1 MSSHHLTAI
10 SLAALLAAVAVGC
23 KKEEL
28 PTQQTGA
35 DIPAMNSDIFQ
46 QPVPASAQQL
56 PTTGTIATVNG
67 VEISAQDFQKELAS
81 AMNRFRQ
88 QIPPEQIAQIMP
100 RIQEQVLDQM
110 IARQL
115 LIQEADRLNMT
126 ITDEDIEEARTK
138 LEASLPPGLSLGAV
152 LEQRG
157 ITEEQFHK
165 EFGDEVRIT
174 RLIEQVTSNA
184 THVTDADVDEF
195 YKENVERFKE
205 PETVTAR
212 HILIAVTNEEDKAA
226 QKEKAEA
233 IRARLIGGEDF
244 AEVAVAESDDPG
256 SKSTG
261 GEYTFPRGRM
271 VPPFEEAA
279 FTQEI
284 GEIGPLVETQFG
296 YHIIQVEKR
305 EPARDVPLEEVRTNV
320 AAYLRS
326 QKGPAALQ
334 EYLAGL
340 RSNAEVNI
348 STVK

>member
-10 SLAALLAAVAVGC
+10 SLAALLAATAVGC
-23 KKEEL
+23 KKERM
-28 PTQQTGA
+28 PAQQAATDLTRTA
-35 DIPAMNSDIFQ
+35 ADIFQ
-46 QPVPASAQQL
+46 QPVPTPMQQL
-56 PTTGTIATVNG
+56 PTTGNIATVNG
-67 VEISAQDFQKELAS
+67 VEITADAFHKELS
-81 AMNRFRQ
+81 NAMNRFRQ
-88 QIPPEQIAQIMP
+88 QIPAEQIAQIMP

-115 LIQEADRLNMT
+115 LIQEADRLKMT
-126 ITDEDIEEARTK
+126 ITDEDIEDAQAK
-138 LEASLPPGLSLGAV
+138 LEASLPPGITLAKV

-157 ITEEQFHK
+157 IGNDQFHK

-184 THVTDADVDEF
+184 TQVTDAEVDEF
-195 YKENVERFKE
+195 YAKNVDKFKE
-205 PETVTAR
+205 PETATAR
-212 HILIAVTNEEDKAA
+212 HILIAVTNDEDKAA
-226 QKEKAEA
+226 QKEKAEG
-233 IRARLIGGEDF
+233 IRARLVGGEDF
-244 AEVAVAESDDPG
+244 AEVAAVESDDPG
-256 SKSTG
+256 SKNTG

-320 AAYLRS
+320 TAYLRS

-334 EYLAGL
+334 EYLAEL
-340 RSNAEVNI
+340 RSNAEINI
-348 STVK
+348 TTAK